1 MFFRFVLLGIS
12 FVVVLF
18 IFDVILP
25 KVKLKYGLHK
35 ELREKKKREKAFG
48 KKMKELEIK

>member
-12 FVVVLF
+12 FVVALF

-25 KVKLKYGLHK
+25 KAKLKYRLHK
-35 ELREKKKREKAFG
+35 KLKEKKKREKAFG